1 MKKIF
6 YAVWMLTI
14 TLASG
19 QVKSNDTLKE
29 NIPAIDQIKTEPI
42 TINTGYSFKLHSAV
56 LNEDRTIMVSLPDGY
71 SGNTKKYPVLYM
83 VDGQWNFNHAVQ
95 TVNWLSSADNGIIPQ
110 TIVVG
115 IPTREN
121 RERDLTPTRN
131 EESKLGGGADKLH
144 KFMEEELIPF
154 IDKNYRT
161 YRYRVLGGASLGGLF
176 VLHAFM
182 SDPQLFTA
190 YLALSPSM
198 WWDNRIMLKNT
209 EVFLSKNP
217 KLHNSLYA
225 AVANEGPQMGVD
237 SLAKI
242 LKKYSPKELIWKY
255 DEYPEEIHNTIAF
268 KGIYN
273 GLKFVFADWC
283 YPIVNFGTKEDLFS
297 PQDSAIHGSFT
308 HEIVNL
314 SDEILEI
321 YSDLYLDLHGKILSI
336 AKEDNSL
343 IFSCNQLPTV
353 TLYPQAENK
362 FFIKDFD
369 LQNKLFLKDF
379 DVQFEFIKDDSLIIT
394 ANGKI
399 DNTAKKIKQPPFV
412 KLSDDI
418 SERYV
423 GTYIRSD
430 QNNDL
435 YITKEGNS
443 LKLSEVTFSTYL
455 YSIGENRFFAFIKGS
470 GYELE
475 FIKDESNKTIKMNV
489 YGNGKLLG
497 EAKRIK
503 QENERKTRR

>member
-1 MKKIF
+1 MVGKRMKILLCT
-6 YAVWMLTI
+6 VWILTV
-14 TLASG
+14 TSLSG
-19 QVKSNDTLKE
+19 QVKSNGASKE
-29 NIPAIDQIKTEPI
+29 NTITIDQINTEPI
-42 TINTGYSFKLHSAV
+42 NVNTGFSFKFHSAV
-56 LNEDRTIMVSLPDGY
+56 LNEDRTIMISLPDGY
-71 SGNTKKYPVLYM
+71 NVNTKKYHILYM
-83 VDGQWNFNHAVQ
+83 VDGQWNFNHTAQ
-95 TVNWLSSADNGIIPQ
+95 TVGWISDKGIIPQ

-115 IPTREN
+115 IHTGEN
-121 RERDLTPTRN
+121 RERDLTPTQN
-131 EESKLGGGADKLH
+131 KENKLGGGADKFY
-144 KFMEEELIPF
+144 KFIKEELIPF

-161 YRYRVLGGASLGGLF
+161 YNYRVLGGVSLGALF
-176 VLHAFM
+176 VMHAFM
-182 SDPQLFTA
+182 SDPQLFTT

-198 WWDNRIMLKNT
+198 WWDNRIMLNKT
-209 EVFLSKNP
+209 EDFLSKNP
-217 KLHNSLYA
+217 KLHNQLYVA
-225 AVANEGPQMGVD
+225 MANEGTQMGVD
-237 SLAKI
+237 SLATI

-255 DEYPEEIHNTIAF
+255 DKYPEEIHETVNY
-268 KGIYN
+268 KGIWD
-273 GLKFVFADWC
+273 GLKFVFADWY
-283 YPIVNFGTKEDLFS
+283 YPLVNFGTKEDLFS

-314 SDEILEI
+314 SGEILEKHR
-321 YSDLYLDLHGKILSI
+321 DLYLDLHGKILSI

-399 DNTAKKIKQPPFV
+399 DNTAKKIKHPPFV

-418 SERYV
+418 LERYV

-430 QNNDL
+430 QNNNL
-435 YITKEGNS
+435 YVTKEGNS

-455 YSIGENRFFAFIKGS
+455 YSIRENRFFAFIKGS

-497 EAKRIK
+497 EAKRV
-503 QENERKTRR
+503 